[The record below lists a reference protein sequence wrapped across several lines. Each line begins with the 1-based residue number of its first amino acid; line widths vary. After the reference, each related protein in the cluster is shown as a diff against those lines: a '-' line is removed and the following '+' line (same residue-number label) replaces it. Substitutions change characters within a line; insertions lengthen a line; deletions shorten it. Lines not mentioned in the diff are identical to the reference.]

1 VPVHDDSLAPRQP
14 EAVDTDEPPTT
25 ADLPPAV
32 PLAVPRD
39 GVPVVVADR
48 AGLAATVQAMAA
60 GTGPIAVDAERAS
73 GHRYGQRAFLV
84 QLRRDG
90 AGTAL
95 VDPEALPDLSSL
107 GTALDGTEWVIHA
120 ASQDLPCLTD
130 LGMVP
135 RRLFDTELGGRLA
148 GFERVG
154 LAPMVENLLGVALAK
169 EHSAVDWST
178 RPLPEPWL
186 RYAALDVEVLIE
198 LRDAV
203 EEELARQGKLDW
215 AREEFAALLAA
226 PPPAPRPDPW
236 RRTSGLHRVR
246 DRRRLAIVRELW
258 ATRDALARQRDVSP
272 GRLLSD
278 AAIVEVTLAAPTS
291 AEALHAIPAFAV
303 RGARRYT
310 RQWLDAVERA
320 MALPDGDLPPQH
332 AVTEGPPPARL
343 WPEREP
349 AAAARLAACRAAL
362 AEIAAKHTLPVENLL
377 SPDTVRRL
385 AWQPPQPCDAQGVE
399 EALRAHHARSWQIS
413 LTLPALVEALR
424 TPSDQL

>member
-1 VPVHDDSLAPRQP
+1 VPVHDESLAPGQP
-14 EAVDTDEPPTT
+14 EAVQDTDEPPATVVPLT
-25 ADLPPAV
+25 V
-32 PLAVPRD
+32 PLAEPRD
-39 GVPVVVADR
+39 GVPVVVGDR
-48 AGLAATVQAMAA
+48 AGLATTVQAMAA

-95 VDPEALPDLSSL
+95 IDPDALPDLSSL
-107 GTALDGTEWVIHA
+107 GTALAGAEWVIHA

-135 RRLFDTELGGRLA
+135 QRLFDTELGGRLA

-154 LAPMVENLLGVALAK
+154 LAPMAENLLGVALAK

-186 RYAALDVEVLIE
+186 RYAALDVEILID
-198 LRDAV
+198 LRNAV

-246 DRRRLAIVRELW
+246 DRRRLAVVRELW
-258 ATRDALARQRDVSP
+258 TTRDGLARERDISP
-272 GRLLSD
+272 GRLLPD
-278 AAIVEVTLAAPTS
+278 AAIVDATLAAPTT
-291 AEALHAIPAFAV
+291 AEALQAIPAFAA

-310 RQWLDAVERA
+310 RQWLDAIERA
-320 MALPDGDLPPQH
+320 HALPDAALPPQH

-343 WPEREP
+343 WSEREP
-349 AAAARLAACRAAL
+349 AAAARLAACRTSL
-362 AEIAAKHTLPVENLL
+362 AEIAEKHALPVENLL

-385 AWQPPQPCDAQGVE
+385 AWQPPQPCDAHTVE

-413 LTLPALVEALR
+413 LTLAALVEGLC
-424 TPSDQL
+424 TPATG